1 MRRLSSPRCSKM
13 VSRWR
18 IQRVLRYVRE
28 HPGCTE
34 DEIAQALR
42 MHILDVLEAL
52 HVLEAEG
59 LVKRGKEELLDDIP
73 ESAPTKVFLVVWED
87 GEPKAVKAARFL

>member
-1 MRRLSSPRCSKM
+1 M

-52 HVLEAEG
+52 YILEDQG
-59 LVKRGKEELLDDIP
+59 LVKMEKSEILDDMP
-73 ESAPTKVFLVVWED
+73 KPTKVFLVVWED
-87 GEPKAVKAARFL
+87 GEPKVVKAARFL

>member
-1 MRRLSSPRCSKM
+1 M

-52 HVLEAEG
+52 HILEAEG
-59 LVKRGKEELLDDIP
+59 LVRGEEIP
-73 ESAPTKVFLVVWED
+73 PISQVD
-87 GEPKAVKAARFL
+87 GSQAKS

>member
-1 MRRLSSPRCSKM
+1 M

-18 IQRVLRYVRE
+18 IQRVLHYVRE

-42 MHILDVLEAL
+42 MHILDVMEAL
-52 HVLEAEG
+52 HILEAQG
-59 LVKRGKEELLDDIP
+59 LVKVEESEMP
-73 ESAPTKVFLVVWED
+73 EEMPETAPTRVFLVIWED
-87 GEPKAVKAARFL
+87 GEPRVVKAARFM